1 MRLTRCLHICKF
13 IDTIRVIVA
22 DVILRAQGAA
32 QAFEDAAVLGSLF
45 SHVKDREQIPGLLT
59 KFQQIRMSRSMKVL
73 RRSAAMREVFGMP
86 DGIAQH
92 ERDAQ
97 IAMDPHEGCPI
108 ALADPVFQKWLWGYN
123 AVEDANGYKGKGKE

>member
-1 MRLTRCLHICKF
+1 M
-13 IDTIRVIVA
+13 A

-45 SHVKDREQIPGLLT
+45 SYVKTREQIPNLMAQ
-59 KFQQIRMSRSMKVL
+59 FQQIRMSRSMEVL

-86 DGIAQH
+86 DGIAQQ

-123 AVEDANGYKGKGKE
+123 AIKDASQSMGKECV

>member
-1 MRLTRCLHICKF
+1 M
-13 IDTIRVIVA
+13 A
-22 DVILRAQGAA
+22 DVNLRAQGAA

-45 SHVKDREQIPGLLT
+45 SHVKENDQIPALLT
-59 KFQQIRMSRSMKVL
+59 TYQQIRMSRSVKVL

-86 DGIAQH
+86 DGIAQQ

-97 IAMDPHEGCPI
+97 TAMGPHEGCPI

-123 AVEDANGYKGKGKE
+123 ATEDANGSRGKE

>member
-1 MRLTRCLHICKF
+1 M
-13 IDTIRVIVA
+13 A
-22 DVILRAQGAA
+22 GVILRAQGAA
-32 QAFEDAAVLGSLF
+32 QAFKDPAVLKSLF

-59 KFQQIRMSRSMKVL
+59 KFQQIRMRRSMKVL

-86 DGIAQH
+86 DGIVQQ

-97 IAMDPHEGCPI
+97 IAKDPHEGYPI

-123 AVEDANGYKGKGKE
+123 AIEDANGSRGKE

>member
-1 MRLTRCLHICKF
+1 M
-13 IDTIRVIVA
+13 A
-22 DVILRAQGAA
+22 DVIVRAQGAA

-45 SHVKDREQIPGLLT
+45 SYVKNSEQIPNLIT
-59 KFQQIRMSRSMKVL
+59 QFHQIRMSRSMEVL
-73 RRSAAMREVFGMP
+73 RKSAAMREVFGMP
-86 DGIAQH
+86 DGITQQ

-123 AVEDANGYKGKGKE
+123 AIEDANQSKRKE